1 MWQVDNKDPWDP
13 SPEVRARVATVLNE
27 CHRVL
32 SPTGA
37 LLSVTFAA
45 PHFRRPLL
53 QAGRFSWRVRH
64 DQFGADWHYYFYT
77 ARKGLKGLDEADEA
91 PAAAC
96 STAPADMMH
105 EGMDD
110 ADFLLRAGLDE

>member
-1 MWQVDNKDPWDP
+1 VQVDNKDPWNP
-13 SPEVRARVATVLNE
+13 LPEVKARVNTVLSE

-32 SPTGA
+32 SPAGA
-37 LLSVTFAA
+37 LLSITFAA

-77 ARKGLKGLDEADEA
+77 ARKGLKGLDEADDT
-91 PAAAC
+91 PAAC
-96 STAPADMMH
+96 SSAPPHDMMQQH
-105 EGMDD
+105 MDD
-110 ADFLLRAGLDE
+110 EDYLLRAGLDD